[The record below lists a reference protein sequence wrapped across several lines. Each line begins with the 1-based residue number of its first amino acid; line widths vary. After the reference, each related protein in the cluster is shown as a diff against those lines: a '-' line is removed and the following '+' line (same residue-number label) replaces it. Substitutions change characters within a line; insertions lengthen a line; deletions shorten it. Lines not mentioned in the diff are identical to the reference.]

1 MDLRLVESEPRDLLR
16 IELSSEFRFDFRRP
30 SRSSSEDFRGEPGG
44 LTTGTVSSGCGTS
57 EGATLETILRS
68 ADMGLSLD
76 DVLGDGEGVR
86 DDDEVVKV
94 VVKRV
99 GDGCMREQR

>member
-16 IELSSEFRFDFRRP
+16 IELSRELRFDFRRP
-30 SRSSSEDFRGEPGG
+30 SRSTRSRKPSQTRNMLHGPSSEDFRGELGG
-44 LTTGTVSSGCGTS
+44 LTTGTVSSGCGTR

-76 DVLGDGEGVR
+76 DVLCDGEG
-86 DDDEVVKV
+86 
-94 VVKRV
+94 
-99 GDGCMREQR
+99 

>member
-30 SRSSSEDFRGEPGG
+30 SRSKRFRKPSQTANMLHGPSSEDFRGEPGG

-57 EGATLETILRS
+57 EGATL
-68 ADMGLSLD
+68 
-76 DVLGDGEGVR
+76 
-86 DDDEVVKV
+86 
-94 VVKRV
+94 
-99 GDGCMREQR
+99 